1 MIWIFLTTLI
11 LFFLIF
17 ALLNSLS
24 SNEKTEL
31 DFSNLDKQV
40 VSDESENSSEFEDEI
55 EEFTEFSEE
64 EKGLSLEE
72 IHKRNKQKCD
82 EYEFFVA
89 NLYKDDGYK
98 IYMNGYNHGVK
109 DEGIDIIAYKGNEAL
124 LIQCKNWK
132 NPPKQRD
139 LKVFIADCDLY
150 IQKNQKFLKN
160 KKIRK
165 IFATSCMELDGG
177 VGIYLQKYNA
187 MNAAKIEYKQIAF
200 NSKLSK

>member
-1 MIWIFLTTLI
+1 MTTLI

-17 ALLNSLS
+17 SLLNSLNS
-24 SNEKTEL
+24 KEKIEL

-55 EEFTEFSEE
+55 EEFVEFSDE
-64 EKGLSLEE
+64 EKGLNLEE
-72 IHKRNKQKCD
+72 IYKLNKQKGD

-98 IYMNGYNHGVK
+98 IYMNGYNKGVK
-109 DEGIDIIAYKGNEAL
+109 DEGIDIIAHKGNEAL

-165 IFATSCMELDGG
+165 IFATSCPQMDGG
-177 VGIYLQKYNA
+177 VGVYLQKYNA
-187 MNAAKIEYKQIAF
+187 MNAVKIEYKQILY
-200 NSKLSK
+200 NSKL

>member
-1 MIWIFLTTLI
+1 MIWIFLTALI
-11 LFFLIF
+11 LFFLTF
-17 ALLNSLS
+17 ALLNSLNS
-24 SNEKTEL
+24 KEKIEF

-55 EEFTEFSEE
+55 EEFIEFSDE
-64 EKGLSLEE
+64 EKGLNLEE
-72 IHKRNKQKCD
+72 IYKRNKQKGD

-177 VGIYLQKYNA
+177 VGVYLQKYNSA
-187 MNAAKIEYKQIAF
+187 NAVKIEYKQIAF

>member
-1 MIWIFLTTLI
+1 MI

-17 ALLNSLS
+17 SLLNSLNS
-24 SNEKTEL
+24 KEKIEL

-40 VSDESENSSEFEDEI
+40 VSDESENLSEFEDEI
-55 EEFTEFSEE
+55 EEFVEFSDE
-64 EKGLSLEE
+64 EKGLNLEE
-72 IHKRNKQKCD
+72 IYKRNKQKGD

-98 IYMNGYNHGVK
+98 IYMNGYNKGVK
-109 DEGIDIIAYKGNEAL
+109 DEGIDIIAHKGNEAL

-150 IQKNQKFLKN
+150 IQKNQKYLKN

-165 IFATSCMELDGG
+165 IFATSCPQMDGG
-177 VGIYLQKYNA
+177 VGVYLQKYNA
-187 MNAAKIEYKQIAF
+187 MNAVKIEYKQILY
-200 NSKLSK
+200 NSKL

>member
-1 MIWIFLTTLI
+1 MIWIFLTALI

-17 ALLNSLS
+17 ALLNSLNS
-24 SNEKTEL
+24 KEKIEL

-40 VSDESENSSEFEDEI
+40 VLDERENQDEFEDEI
-55 EEFTEFSEE
+55 EEFIEFSDE
-64 EKGLSLEE
+64 EKGLNLEE
-72 IHKRNKQKCD
+72 IYKRNKQKGD

-98 IYMNGYNHGVK
+98 IYMNGYNKGVK
-109 DEGIDIIAYKGNEAL
+109 DEGIDIIAHKGNEAL

-150 IQKNQKFLKN
+150 IQKNQKYLKN

-165 IFATSCMELDGG
+165 IFATSCPQMDGG
-177 VGIYLQKYNA
+177 VGVYLQKYNA
-187 MNAAKIEYKQIAF
+187 MNAVKIEYKQILY
-200 NSKLSK
+200 NSKL

>member
-17 ALLNSLS
+17 ALLNSLNS
-24 SNEKTEL
+24 KEKIEP

-55 EEFTEFSEE
+55 EEFVEFSDE
-64 EKGLSLEE
+64 EKGLNLEE
-72 IHKRNKQKCD
+72 IYKRNKQKGD

-98 IYMNGYNHGVK
+98 IYMNGYNKGFK
-109 DEGIDIIAYKGNEAL
+109 DESIDIIAHKGNEAL

-165 IFATSCMELDGG
+165 IFATSCPQMDGG
-177 VGIYLQKYNA
+177 VGVYLQKYNA
-187 MNAAKIEYKQIAF
+187 MNAVKIEYKQILY
-200 NSKLSK
+200 NSKL

>member
-1 MIWIFLTTLI
+1 MTTLI

-17 ALLNSLS
+17 SLLNSLNS
-24 SNEKTEL
+24 KEKIEL

-40 VSDESENSSEFEDEI
+40 VSDESENLSEFEDEI
-55 EEFTEFSEE
+55 EEFVEFSDE
-64 EKGLSLEE
+64 EKGLNLEE
-72 IHKRNKQKCD
+72 IYKRNKQKGD

-98 IYMNGYNHGVK
+98 IYMNGYNKGVK
-109 DEGIDIIAYKGNEAL
+109 DEGIDIIAHKGNEAL

-150 IQKNQKFLKN
+150 IQKNQKYLKN

-165 IFATSCMELDGG
+165 IFATSCPQMDGG
-177 VGIYLQKYNA
+177 VGVYLQKYNA
-187 MNAAKIEYKQIAF
+187 MNAVKIEYKQILY
-200 NSKLSK
+200 NSKL

>member
-17 ALLNSLS
+17 SLLNSLNS
-24 SNEKTEL
+24 KEKIEL

-40 VSDESENSSEFEDEI
+40 VSDESENLSEFEDEI
-55 EEFTEFSEE
+55 EEFVEFSDE
-64 EKGLSLEE
+64 EKGLNLEE
-72 IHKRNKQKCD
+72 IYKRNKQKGD

-98 IYMNGYNHGVK
+98 IYMNGYNKGVK
-109 DEGIDIIAYKGNEAL
+109 DEGIDIIAHKGNEAL

-150 IQKNQKFLKN
+150 IQKNQKYLKN

-165 IFATSCMELDGG
+165 IFATSCPQMDGG
-177 VGIYLQKYNA
+177 VGVYLQKYNA
-187 MNAAKIEYKQIAF
+187 MNAVKIEYKQILY
-200 NSKLSK
+200 NSKL

>member
-17 ALLNSLS
+17 SLLNSLNS
-24 SNEKTEL
+24 KEKIEL

-40 VSDESENSSEFEDEI
+40 VSDESENLSEFEDEI
-55 EEFTEFSEE
+55 EEFVEFSDE
-64 EKGLSLEE
+64 EKSLNLEE
-72 IHKRNKQKCD
+72 IYKRNKQKGD

-98 IYMNGYNHGVK
+98 IYMNGYNNGVK
-109 DEGIDIIAYKGNEAL
+109 DEGIDIIAHKGNEAL

-165 IFATSCMELDGG
+165 IFATSCPQMDGG
-177 VGIYLQKYNA
+177 VGVYLQKYNA
-187 MNAAKIEYKQIAF
+187 MNAVKIEYKQILY
-200 NSKLSK
+200 NSKL

>member
-17 ALLNSLS
+17 ALLNSLNS
-24 SNEKTEL
+24 KEKIEL

-40 VSDESENSSEFEDEI
+40 VSDENENSSEFEDEI
-55 EEFTEFSEE
+55 EEFVEFSDE
-64 EKGLSLEE
+64 EKGLNLEE
-72 IHKRNKQKCD
+72 IYKRNKQKGD

-98 IYMNGYNHGVK
+98 IYMNGYNKGFK
-109 DEGIDIIAYKGNEAL
+109 DEGIDIIAHKGNEAL

-139 LKVFIADCDLY
+139 LKVFIVDCDLY

-165 IFATSCMELDGG
+165 IFATSCPQMDGG
-177 VGIYLQKYNA
+177 VSVYLQKYNA
-187 MNAAKIEYKQIAF
+187 MNAVKIEYKQILY
-200 NSKLSK
+200 NSKL

>member
-1 MIWIFLTTLI
+1 MIWIFLTSII

-24 SNEKTEL
+24 LKQKTEL
-31 DFSNLDKQV
+31 DFSNLDNNV
-40 VSDESENSSEFEDEI
+40 ATDEEANLDEFEDED
-55 EEFTEFSEE
+55 EEFTEFSDE

-72 IHKRNKQKCD
+72 IHKRNKQKGD

-98 IYMNGYNHGVK
+98 IYINGYNNGVK
-109 DEGIDIIAYKGNEAL
+109 DEGIDIIAHKGNESL

-132 NPPKQRD
+132 YPPKQKD
-139 LKVFIADCDLY
+139 LKVFVADCDLY
-150 IQKNQKFLKN
+150 IQNNQKFLKN

-177 VGIYLQKYNA
+177 TGVYLQKYNA
-187 MNAAKIEYKQIAF
+187 ANALKIEYKQIAF
-200 NSKLSK
+200 NS

>member
-17 ALLNSLS
+17 ALLNSLNS
-24 SNEKTEL
+24 KEKIEL

-40 VSDESENSSEFEDEI
+40 VSDESENPDEFEDEI
-55 EEFTEFSEE
+55 EEFIEFSDE
-64 EKGLSLEE
+64 EKGLNLEE
-72 IHKRNKQKCD
+72 IYKRNKQKGD

-98 IYMNGYNHGVK
+98 IYMNGYNKGVK
-109 DEGIDIIAYKGNEAL
+109 DEGIDIIAHKGNEAL

-165 IFATSCMELDGG
+165 IFATSCPQMDGG
-177 VGIYLQKYNA
+177 VGVYLQKYNA
-187 MNAAKIEYKQIAF
+187 MNAVKIEYKQILY
-200 NSKLSK
+200 NSKL

>member
-1 MIWIFLTTLI
+1 MIWIFLTALI

-17 ALLNSLS
+17 SLLNSLNS
-24 SNEKTEL
+24 KEKIEL

-40 VSDESENSSEFEDEI
+40 VLGESENSSEFEDEI
-55 EEFTEFSEE
+55 EEFVEFSDE
-64 EKGLSLEE
+64 EKGLNLEE
-72 IHKRNKQKCD
+72 IYKRNKQKGD

-98 IYMNGYNHGVK
+98 IYMNGYNKGFK
-109 DEGIDIIAYKGNEAL
+109 DEGIDIIAHKGNEAL

-165 IFATSCMELDGG
+165 IFATSCPQMDGG
-177 VGIYLQKYNA
+177 VGVYLQKYNA
-187 MNAAKIEYKQIAF
+187 MNAVKIEYKQILY
-200 NSKLSK
+200 NSKL

>member
-1 MIWIFLTTLI
+1 MIWIFLTALI

-17 ALLNSLS
+17 SLLNSLNS
-24 SNEKTEL
+24 KEKIEL
-31 DFSNLDKQV
+31 DFSNLYNQI
-40 VSDESENSSEFEDEI
+40 VSDESENQEEFEDEI
-55 EEFTEFSEE
+55 EEFIEFSDE
-64 EKGLSLEE
+64 EKGLNLEE
-72 IHKRNKQKCD
+72 IYKRNKQKGD

-98 IYMNGYNHGVK
+98 IYMNGYNKGFK
-109 DEGIDIIAYKGNEAL
+109 DEGIDIIAHKGNEAL

-150 IQKNQKFLKN
+150 IQKNQKYLKN

-165 IFATSCMELDGG
+165 IFATSCPQMDGG
-177 VGIYLQKYNA
+177 VGVYLQKYNA
-187 MNAAKIEYKQIAF
+187 MNAVKIEYKQILY
-200 NSKLSK
+200 NSKL

>member
-1 MIWIFLTTLI
+1 MIWIFLTALI

-17 ALLNSLS
+17 ALLNSLNS
-24 SNEKTEL
+24 KEKIEL

-55 EEFTEFSEE
+55 EEFVEFSDE
-64 EKGLSLEE
+64 EKGLNLEE
-72 IHKRNKQKCD
+72 IYKRNKQKGD

-98 IYMNGYNHGVK
+98 IYMNGYNKGFK
-109 DEGIDIIAYKGNEAL
+109 DEGIDIIAHKGNEAL

-150 IQKNQKFLKN
+150 IQKNQKYLKN

-165 IFATSCMELDGG
+165 IFATSCPQMDGG
-177 VGIYLQKYNA
+177 VGIYLQKYNV
-187 MNAAKIEYKQIAF
+187 MNAVKIEYKQILY
-200 NSKLSK
+200 NSKL

>member
-1 MIWIFLTTLI
+1 MIWIFLTSLI

-17 ALLNSLS
+17 ALLNSLNS
-24 SNEKTEL
+24 KEKTEL
-31 DFSNLDKQV
+31 NFANLDNLSGDV
-40 VSDESENSSEFEDEI
+40 ATDEDKFEDET
-55 EEFTEFSEE
+55 EEFTEFSDE
-64 EKGLSLEE
+64 EKGLNLEE
-72 IHKRNKQKCD
+72 IYKRNKQKGD

-177 VGIYLQKYNA
+177 VGIYLQKYNSA
-187 MNAAKIEYKQIAF
+187 NSVKIEYKQIAF

>member
-17 ALLNSLS
+17 SLLNSLNS
-24 SNEKTEL
+24 KEKIEL

-40 VSDESENSSEFEDEI
+40 VSDESENLSEFEDEI
-55 EEFTEFSEE
+55 EEFVEFSDE
-64 EKGLSLEE
+64 EKGLNLEE
-72 IHKRNKQKCD
+72 IYKRNKQKGD

-98 IYMNGYNHGVK
+98 IYMNGYNNGFK
-109 DEGIDIIAYKGNEAL
+109 DEGIDIIAHKGNEAL

-165 IFATSCMELDGG
+165 IFATSCPQMDGG
-177 VGIYLQKYNA
+177 VGVYLQKYNA
-187 MNAAKIEYKQIAF
+187 MNAVKIEYKQILY
-200 NSKLSK
+200 NSKL

>member
-1 MIWIFLTTLI
+1 MIWIFLTALI

-17 ALLNSLS
+17 SLLNSK
-24 SNEKTEL
+24 EKIEL

-40 VSDESENSSEFEDEI
+40 VLDESENQDEFEDEI
-55 EEFTEFSEE
+55 EEFIEFSDE
-64 EKGLSLEE
+64 EKGLNLEE
-72 IHKRNKQKCD
+72 IYKRNKQKGD

-89 NLYKDDGYK
+89 HLYKDDGYK
-98 IYMNGYNHGVK
+98 IYMNGYNNGVK
-109 DEGIDIIAYKGNEAL
+109 DEGIDIIAHKGNEAL

-150 IQKNQKFLKN
+150 IQKNQKYLKN

-165 IFATSCMELDGG
+165 IFVTSCPQMDGG
-177 VGIYLQKYNA
+177 VGVYLQKYNA
-187 MNAAKIEYKQIAF
+187 MNAVKIEYKQILY
-200 NSKLSK
+200 NSKL

>member
-17 ALLNSLS
+17 SLLNSLNS
-24 SNEKTEL
+24 KEKIEL

-55 EEFTEFSEE
+55 EEFVEFSDE
-64 EKGLSLEE
+64 EKGLNLEE
-72 IHKRNKQKCD
+72 IYKLNKQKGD

-98 IYMNGYNHGVK
+98 IYMNGYNKGVK
-109 DEGIDIIAYKGNEAL
+109 DEGIDIIAHKGNEAL

-165 IFATSCMELDGG
+165 IFATSCPQMDGG
-177 VGIYLQKYNA
+177 VGVYLQKYNA
-187 MNAAKIEYKQIAF
+187 MNAVKIEYKQILY
-200 NSKLSK
+200 NSKL